1 MHKYEIR
8 ARQLKDEMQKILDD
22 NKVSSQLGL
31 EEVNQE
37 QFVIYKRL
45 EFELYHLKRI
55 IDFKNEL
62 KEKNRSHDNR
72 GGIRDGAGRKLDTG
86 MKTTTVR
93 VPVSMKTFI
102 LSFVDL
108 YAEWLKEDE
117 DQILKRKTD
126 DSQIIRT
133 VQLLE
138 VLASLGR
145 KKFSGRKKN
154 HEEK

>member
-1 MHKYEIR
+1 
-8 ARQLKDEMQKILDD
+8 
-22 NKVSSQLGL
+22 
-31 EEVNQE
+31 
-37 QFVIYKRL
+37 
-45 EFELYHLKRI
+45 
-55 IDFKNEL
+55 
-62 KEKNRSHDNR
+62 
-72 GGIRDGAGRKLDTG
+72 

-93 VPVSMKTFI
+93 VPVSMKTFV
-102 LSFVDL
+102 LSIVDL

-154 HEEK
+154 MKKNNITK

>member
-1 MHKYEIR
+1 
-8 ARQLKDEMQKILDD
+8 
-22 NKVSSQLGL
+22 
-31 EEVNQE
+31 
-37 QFVIYKRL
+37 
-45 EFELYHLKRI
+45 
-55 IDFKNEL
+55 
-62 KEKNRSHDNR
+62 
-72 GGIRDGAGRKLDTG
+72 
-86 MKTTTVR
+86 
-93 VPVSMKTFI
+93 MKTFV

-138 VLASLGR
+138 VLASFGR
-145 KKFSGRKKN
+145 KKFSGRKKK

>member
-1 MHKYEIR
+1 
-8 ARQLKDEMQKILDD
+8 
-22 NKVSSQLGL
+22 
-31 EEVNQE
+31 
-37 QFVIYKRL
+37 
-45 EFELYHLKRI
+45 
-55 IDFKNEL
+55 
-62 KEKNRSHDNR
+62 
-72 GGIRDGAGRKLDTG
+72 

-117 DQILKRKTD
+117 VLILKRKTD

-138 VLASLGR
+138 ILASLGR

>member
-1 MHKYEIR
+1 
-8 ARQLKDEMQKILDD
+8 
-22 NKVSSQLGL
+22 
-31 EEVNQE
+31 
-37 QFVIYKRL
+37 
-45 EFELYHLKRI
+45 
-55 IDFKNEL
+55 
-62 KEKNRSHDNR
+62 
-72 GGIRDGAGRKLDTG
+72 
-86 MKTTTVR
+86 
-93 VPVSMKTFI
+93 MKTFV
-102 LSFVDL
+102 LSIVDL

-145 KKFSGRKKN
+145 KKFSGRKKK

>member
-1 MHKYEIR
+1 
-8 ARQLKDEMQKILDD
+8 
-22 NKVSSQLGL
+22 
-31 EEVNQE
+31 
-37 QFVIYKRL
+37 
-45 EFELYHLKRI
+45 
-55 IDFKNEL
+55 
-62 KEKNRSHDNR
+62 
-72 GGIRDGAGRKLDTG
+72 
-86 MKTTTVR
+86 
-93 VPVSMKTFI
+93 MKTFV
-102 LSFVDL
+102 LSIVDL

-154 HEEK
+154 MKKNNITK